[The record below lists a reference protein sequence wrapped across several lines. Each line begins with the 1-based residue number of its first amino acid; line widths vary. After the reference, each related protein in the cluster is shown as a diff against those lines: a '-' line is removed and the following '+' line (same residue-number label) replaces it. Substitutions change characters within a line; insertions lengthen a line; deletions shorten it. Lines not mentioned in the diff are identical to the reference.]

1 MTSVNN
7 MGILLLIRV
16 AVIMTVDMPRHHTI
30 MTLCIPKQN
39 TVTRGPRLLASR
51 ARLPRQVI
59 RMTIDT
65 TLNLRSI
72 ICFLGKPEY
81 YATLGEKDLLFNI

>member
-1 MTSVNN
+1 M
-7 MGILLLIRV
+7 I
-16 AVIMTVDMPRHHTI
+16 
-30 MTLCIPKQN
+30 LCIPKQT
-39 TVTRGPRLLASR
+39 TVTHGPQLLASR

-81 YATLGEKDLLFNI
+81 YATLGGEALLFQIVHMESFFTTTGSYMLYGLLVILAAME